1 MDFSGSVRNVS
12 FRHHITANSSSQ
24 DRELYVFDPAA
35 LHNILVQEPDV
46 YEQPPK
52 FLAYVS
58 CLYFNVTLTLLV

>member
-1 MDFSGSVRNVS
+1 MDFSGLVS
-12 FRHHITANSSSQ
+12 FRHHITTNSSSQ

-35 LHNILVQEPDV
+35 LHNILVQDPDV

-58 CLYFNVTLTLLV
+58 YLYFDVSLILPV

>member
-1 MDFSGSVRNVS
+1 MDFSGSVRS
-12 FRHHITANSSSQ
+12 FWFRHHITANSSSQ

-58 CLYFNVTLTLLV
+58 CLYFDVTFILPV